1 MSHIPSNAM
10 PHAWSHDDEDNQ
22 EDSSRGEEGISLKTL
37 AIVGGVAGLLYFV
50 FRR

>member
-10 PHAWSHDDEDNQ
+10 PHAWAHEDEDDETRGN
-22 EDSSRGEEGISLKTL
+22 RGEEGISLKTL
-37 AIVGGVAGLLYFV
+37 AIVGGVASLLYLA